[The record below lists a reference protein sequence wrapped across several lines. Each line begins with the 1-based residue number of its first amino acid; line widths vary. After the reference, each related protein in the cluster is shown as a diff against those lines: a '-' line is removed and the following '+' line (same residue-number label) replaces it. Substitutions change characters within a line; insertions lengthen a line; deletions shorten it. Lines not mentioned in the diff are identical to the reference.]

1 MEIRKLGVKYRLYA
15 IAIFTSIS
23 FILLIWIVLSI
34 LSQSLR
40 EQKSMETKHLVETA
54 FNIINAQYGRAKA
67 NEITPQQAQ
76 TIAKS
81 LIGELRYDGNN
92 YFWIN
97 DMQPAMIMHPVKPS
111 LNGKDLGQFE
121 DPNGVRLF
129 SEMVAVVKQS
139 GDGFVSYN
147 WPKPGFDQPVEKI
160 SYVKGFEPW
169 GWILGSGI
177 YLDDIEADF
186 QSSLVQVTSAAVLLF
201 FMVLL
206 LLMLIARSIFKPLNN
221 TSAAMHNLAQGEGD
235 LTLRLPESGNDELT
249 ELAINFNRFIS
260 RIGLLIKR
268 ASDGAQQVKTAAET
282 LSNENVKSER
292 LSEEKNQQTLTVAA
306 AMEQMQCS
314 IQNVSDSAK
323 TAAQETLDSRQSI
336 SDGKHMFELASKD
349 MNSLET
355 NIKSVSSVIQNLANE
370 STNIEAV
377 LEVIQQIA
385 EQTNLLAL
393 NAAIEAAR
401 AGEQGRGFAVVADE
415 VRTLAS
421 RTQKSTEEIQAMI
434 SSLQLGTKDAV
445 NAVELSTSLSE
456 KSTQQM
462 KEASKALEN
471 MNSVVNKINDMNT
484 LIASTALQQATTV
497 SEVTRNVSGI
507 SELSQSALES
517 ALRGTEQANKL
528 AAEGQKLDEQLAQ
541 FKF

>member
-1 MEIRKLGVKYRLYA
+1 MGE
-15 IAIFTSIS
+15 
-23 FILLIWIVLSI
+23 
-34 LSQSLR
+34 SLR
-40 EQKSMETKHLVETA
+40 EQKSTETKHLVETA
-54 FNIINAQYGRAKA
+54 FNVINAQYERAKA
-67 NEITPQQAQ
+67 GEITQQQAQ
-76 TIAKS
+76 VTAKS
-81 LIGELRYDGNN
+81 LIGKLRYDGNN

-97 DMQPAMIMHPVKPS
+97 DMQATMVMHPMKPS
-111 LNGKDLGQFE
+111 LNGKDLSQFE
-121 DPNGVRLF
+121 DPNGVKLF

-139 GDGFVSYN
+139 GDGFVPYN
-147 WPKPGFDQPVEKI
+147 WPKPGFDKPVEKI

-169 GWILGSGI
+169 GWVLGSGV

-186 QSSLVQVTSAAVLLF
+186 QSSLVKVAIAAILLF
-201 FMVLL
+201 CIALL
-206 LLMLIARSIFKPLNN
+206 LLILIARSIFKPLNS

-249 ELAINFNRFIS
+249 ELAKNFNRFIS
-260 RIGLLIKR
+260 RIGSLIKG
-268 ASDGAQQVKTAAET
+268 ASDGAQQVKAAAET
-282 LSNENVKSER
+282 LSYENAQSER
-292 LSEEKNQQTLTVAA
+292 LSEEKNQQTLAVAA

-314 IQNVSDSAK
+314 IQNVSDNAK
-323 TAAQETLDSRQSI
+323 TAAKETLDSRQSI
-336 SDGKHMFELASKD
+336 SDGKHMFELATND
-349 MNSLET
+349 MSSLET

-370 STNIEAV
+370 SKNIEAV

-421 RTQKSTEEIQAMI
+421 RTQKSTEEIQSMI
-434 SSLQLGTKDAV
+434 SSLQTGTTDAV

-462 KEASKALEN
+462 TEASNALEN

-484 LIASTALQQATTV
+484 VIASAAQQQATTV
-497 SEVTRNVSGI
+497 SEVTRNISGI

-528 AAEGQKLDEQLAQ
+528 AVEGQKLDEQLAQ